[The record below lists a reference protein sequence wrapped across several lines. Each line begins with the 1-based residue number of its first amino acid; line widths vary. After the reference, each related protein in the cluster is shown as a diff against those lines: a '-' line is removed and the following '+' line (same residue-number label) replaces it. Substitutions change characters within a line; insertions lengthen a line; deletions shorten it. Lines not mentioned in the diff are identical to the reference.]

1 MSQTVKC
8 PNCGEQIDVD
18 EQVRKDIEQ
27 KVRNENNAKE
37 KKKLESSL
45 RKELKT
51 QIENEVKNSLKFE
64 HEKELQKEKT
74 RTSRMGEDLKKANKA
89 LVKTQESL
97 VKAQKPIDQG
107 SPELDGEV
115 QEVVLENYLSKRFLN
130 DVFTPVPKGKPG
142 ADTIQEIMD
151 KNVSCGKVLWESKT
165 VTNFSEKWVEKL
177 LDDMSV
183 NNIGFGV
190 LATEILPKKMKE
202 KFEFRENKKIIICKF
217 DETLDVVSEMVRQLA
232 VTVNKVRNQGTKNLD
247 KSQNELWQIFNSE
260 TFIIEFRN
268 LLKTAIKEKSQI
280 EKDKSNDDKSY
291 KKRIAL
297 WNDRKDHLVNIV
309 RTLSQIEGTKMT
321 TNLIKLQDG
330 TEDID
335 DDLDE

>member
-1 MSQTVKC
+1 MSQTIKC
-8 PNCGEQIDVD
+8 PSCGELIDVD
-18 EQVRKDIEQ
+18 EQIRKDAEEKI
-27 KVRNENNAKE
+27 RNEYNEKE
-37 KKKLESSL
+37 KKKLENAL
-45 RKELKT
+45 RKELKP

-64 HEKELQKEKT
+64 HDKELQKEKT
-74 RTSRMGEDLKKANKA
+74 KTSRMGEDLKKANKA
-89 LVKTQESL
+89 LAKTQESL
-97 VKAQKPIDQG
+97 EKAQRPIDQG

-115 QEVVLENYLSKRFLN
+115 QEIVLENYLSKRFPN

-151 KNVSCGKVLWESKT
+151 KNISCGKVLWESKT
-165 VTNFSEKWVEKL
+165 VKNFSEKWVEKL

-183 NNIGFGV
+183 NNIGLGV

-232 VTVNKVRNQGTKNLD
+232 LTVNIVKNQGTKNPD

-260 TFIIEFRN
+260 TFIIEFRS
-268 LLKTAIKEKSQI
+268 LLKTAIQEKSQI

-297 WNDRKDHLVNIV
+297 WNDRKDHLANIV
-309 RTLSQIEGTKMT
+309 RTLSQVEGTKMT
-321 TNLIKLQDG
+321 TNLIQIQDG
-330 TEDID
+330 IEDID
-335 DDLDE
+335 DE

>member
-1 MSQTVKC
+1 MSQKIKC
-8 PNCGEQIDVD
+8 PSCGELIDVD
-18 EQVRKDIEQ
+18 EQIRKDAEEKI
-27 KVRNENNAKE
+27 RNEYNEKE
-37 KKKLESSL
+37 KKKLENAL
-45 RKELKT
+45 RKELKP
-51 QIENEVKNSLKFE
+51 QIENEVKNSVKFE
-64 HEKELQKEKT
+64 HDKELQKEKT
-74 RTSRMGEDLKKANKA
+74 KTSRMGEDLKKANKA
-89 LVKTQESL
+89 LAKTQESL
-97 VKAQKPIDQG
+97 EKAQRPIDQG

-115 QEVVLENYLSKRFLN
+115 QEIVLENYLSKRFLN

-151 KNVSCGKVLWESKT
+151 KNISCGKVLWESKT
-165 VTNFSEKWVEKL
+165 VKNFSEKWVEKL

-183 NNIGFGV
+183 NNIGLGV

-232 VTVNKVRNQGTKNLD
+232 LTVNIVKNQGTKNPD

-260 TFIIEFRN
+260 TFIIEFRS
-268 LLKTAIKEKSQI
+268 LLKTAIQEKSQI

-297 WNDRKDHLVNIV
+297 WNDRKDHLANIV
-309 RTLSQIEGTKMT
+309 RTLSQVEGTKMT
-321 TNLIKLQDG
+321 TNLIQIQDG
-330 TEDID
+330 IEDIN
-335 DDLDE
+335 DE

>member
-8 PNCGEQIDVD
+8 PSCGELIDVD
-18 EQVRKDIEQ
+18 EQIRKDAEEKI
-27 KVRNENNAKE
+27 RNEYNEKE
-37 KKKLESSL
+37 KKKLENAL
-45 RKELKT
+45 RKELKP
-51 QIENEVKNSLKFE
+51 QIENEVKNSVKFE
-64 HEKELQKEKT
+64 HDKELQKEKT
-74 RTSRMGEDLKKANKA
+74 KTSRMGEDLKKANKA
-89 LVKTQESL
+89 LAKTQESL
-97 VKAQKPIDQG
+97 DKAQRPIDQG

-115 QEVVLENYLSKRFLN
+115 QEIVLENYLSKRFLN

-151 KNVSCGKVLWESKT
+151 KNISCGKVLWESKT
-165 VTNFSEKWVEKL
+165 VKNFSEKWVEKL

-183 NNIGFGV
+183 NNIGLGV

-202 KFEFRENKKIIICKF
+202 KFEFREDKKIIICKF

-232 VTVNKVRNQGTKNLD
+232 LTVNIVKNQGTKNPD

-260 TFIIEFRN
+260 TFIIEFRS
-268 LLKTAIKEKSQI
+268 LLKTAIQEKSQI

-297 WNDRKDHLVNIV
+297 WNDRKDHLANIV
-309 RTLSQIEGTKMT
+309 RTLSQVEGTKMT
-321 TNLIKLQDG
+321 TNLIQIQDG
-330 TEDID
+330 IEDID
-335 DDLDE
+335 DE

>member
-1 MSQTVKC
+1 MSQTIKC
-8 PNCGEQIDVD
+8 PSCGELIDVD
-18 EQVRKDIEQ
+18 EQIRKDAEEKI
-27 KVRNENNAKE
+27 RNEYNEKE
-37 KKKLESSL
+37 KKKLENVL
-45 RKELKT
+45 RKELKP
-51 QIENEVKNSLKFE
+51 QIENEVKNSVKFE
-64 HEKELQKEKT
+64 HDKELQKEKT
-74 RTSRMGEDLKKANKA
+74 KTSRMGEDLKKANKA
-89 LVKTQESL
+89 LAKTQESL
-97 VKAQKPIDQG
+97 DKAQRPIDQG

-115 QEVVLENYLSKRFLN
+115 QEIVLENYLSKRFLN

-151 KNVSCGKVLWESKT
+151 KNISCGKVLWESKT
-165 VTNFSEKWVEKL
+165 VKNFSEKWVEKL

-183 NNIGFGV
+183 NNIGLGV

-232 VTVNKVRNQGTKNLD
+232 LTVNIVKNQVTKNPD

-260 TFIIEFRN
+260 TFIIEFRS
-268 LLKTAIKEKSQI
+268 LLKTAIQEKSQI

-297 WNDRKDHLVNIV
+297 WNDRKDHLANIV
-309 RTLSQIEGTKMT
+309 RTLSQVEGTKMT
-321 TNLIKLQDG
+321 TNLIQIQDG
-330 TEDID
+330 IEDID
-335 DDLDE
+335 DE

>member
-1 MSQTVKC
+1 MSQTIKC
-8 PNCGEQIDVD
+8 PSCGELIDVD
-18 EQVRKDIEQ
+18 EQIRKDAEEKI
-27 KVRNENNAKE
+27 RNEYNEKE
-37 KKKLESSL
+37 KKKLENLL
-45 RKELKT
+45 RKELKP

-64 HEKELQKEKT
+64 HDKELQKEKT
-74 RTSRMGEDLKKANKA
+74 KTSRMGEDLKKANKA
-89 LVKTQESL
+89 LAKTQESL
-97 VKAQKPIDQG
+97 EKAQRPIDQG

-115 QEVVLENYLSKRFLN
+115 QEIVLENYLSKRFLN

-151 KNVSCGKVLWESKT
+151 KNISCGKVLWESKT
-165 VTNFSEKWVEKL
+165 VKNFSEKWVEKL

-183 NNIGFGV
+183 NNIGLGV

-232 VTVNKVRNQGTKNLD
+232 LTVNIVKNQGTKNPD

-260 TFIIEFRN
+260 TFIIEFRS
-268 LLKTAIKEKSQI
+268 LLKTAIQEKSQI

-297 WNDRKDHLVNIV
+297 WNDRKDHLANIV
-309 RTLSQIEGTKMT
+309 RTLSQVEGTKMT
-321 TNLIKLQDG
+321 TNLIQIQDG
-330 TEDID
+330 IEDID
-335 DDLDE
+335 DE

>member
-1 MSQTVKC
+1 MSQTIKC
-8 PNCGEQIDVD
+8 PSCGELIDVD
-18 EQVRKDIEQ
+18 EQIRKDAEEKI
-27 KVRNENNAKE
+27 RNEYNEKE
-37 KKKLESSL
+37 KKKLENAL
-45 RKELKT
+45 RKELKP
-51 QIENEVKNSLKFE
+51 QIENEVKNSVKFE
-64 HEKELQKEKT
+64 HDKELQKEKT
-74 RTSRMGEDLKKANKA
+74 KTSRMGEDLKKANKA
-89 LVKTQESL
+89 LAKTQESL
-97 VKAQKPIDQG
+97 EKAQRPIDQG

-115 QEVVLENYLSKRFLN
+115 QEVVLENYLRKRFLN

-151 KNVSCGKVLWESKT
+151 KNISCGKVLWESKT
-165 VTNFSEKWVEKL
+165 VKNFSEKWVEKL

-183 NNIGFGV
+183 NNIGLGV

-232 VTVNKVRNQGTKNLD
+232 LTVNIVKNQGTKNPD

-260 TFIIEFRN
+260 TFIIEFRS
-268 LLKTAIKEKSQI
+268 LLKTAIQEKSQI

-297 WNDRKDHLVNIV
+297 WNDRKDHLANIV
-309 RTLSQIEGTKMT
+309 RTLSQVEGTKMT
-321 TNLIKLQDG
+321 TNLIQIQDG
-330 TEDID
+330 IEDID
-335 DDLDE
+335 DE

>member
-1 MSQTVKC
+1 MSQTIKC
-8 PNCGEQIDVD
+8 PSCGELIDVD
-18 EQVRKDIEQ
+18 EQIRKDAEEKI
-27 KVRNENNAKE
+27 RNEYNEKE
-37 KKKLESSL
+37 KKKLENL
-45 RKELKT
+45 VRKELKP

-64 HEKELQKEKT
+64 HDKELQKEKT
-74 RTSRMGEDLKKANKA
+74 KTSRMGEDLKKANKA
-89 LVKTQESL
+89 LAKTQESL
-97 VKAQKPIDQG
+97 EKAQRPIDQG

-115 QEVVLENYLSKRFLN
+115 QEVVLENYLRKRFLN

-151 KNVSCGKVLWESKT
+151 KNISCGKVLWESKT
-165 VTNFSEKWVEKL
+165 VKNFSEKWVEKL

-183 NNIGFGV
+183 NNIGLGV

-232 VTVNKVRNQGTKNLD
+232 LTVNAVRNQVTKNSD

-260 TFIIEFRN
+260 TFIIEFTS
-268 LLKTAIKEKSQI
+268 LLKTAIQEKSQI

-297 WNDRKDHLVNIV
+297 WNDRKDHLANIV
-309 RTLSQIEGTKMT
+309 RTLSQVEGTKMT
-321 TNLIKLQDG
+321 TNLIQIQDG
-330 TEDID
+330 IEDID
-335 DDLDE
+335 DE

>member
-1 MSQTVKC
+1 MSQTIKC
-8 PNCGEQIDVD
+8 PSCGELIDVD
-18 EQVRKDIEQ
+18 EQIRKDAEEKI
-27 KVRNENNAKE
+27 RNEYNEKE
-37 KKKLESSL
+37 KKKLENVL
-45 RKELKT
+45 RKELKP
-51 QIENEVKNSLKFE
+51 QIENEVKNSVKFE
-64 HEKELQKEKT
+64 HDKELQKEKT
-74 RTSRMGEDLKKANKA
+74 KTSRMGEDLKKANKA
-89 LVKTQESL
+89 LTKTQESL
-97 VKAQKPIDQG
+97 EKAQRPIDQG

-115 QEVVLENYLSKRFLN
+115 QEIVLENYLSKRFLN

-151 KNVSCGKVLWESKT
+151 KNISCGKVLWESKT
-165 VTNFSEKWVEKL
+165 VKNFSEKWVEKL

-183 NNIGFGV
+183 NNIGLGV

-232 VTVNKVRNQGTKNLD
+232 LTVNAVRNQVTKNSD
-247 KSQNELWQIFNSE
+247 KSQNELWQLFNSE
-260 TFIIEFRN
+260 TFIIEFTS
-268 LLKTAIKEKSQI
+268 LLKTAIQEKSQI

-297 WNDRKDHLVNIV
+297 WNDRKDHLANIV
-309 RTLSQIEGTKMT
+309 RTLSQVEGTKMT
-321 TNLIKLQDG
+321 TNLIKIQDG

-335 DDLDE
+335 DE

>member
-1 MSQTVKC
+1 MSQTIKC
-8 PNCGEQIDVD
+8 PSCGELIDVD
-18 EQVRKDIEQ
+18 EQIRKDAEEKI
-27 KVRNENNAKE
+27 RNEYNEKE
-37 KKKLESSL
+37 KKKLENL
-45 RKELKT
+45 VRKELKP

-64 HEKELQKEKT
+64 HDKELQKEKT
-74 RTSRMGEDLKKANKA
+74 KTSRMGEDLKKANKA
-89 LVKTQESL
+89 LAKTQESL
-97 VKAQKPIDQG
+97 DKAQRPIDQG

-115 QEVVLENYLSKRFLN
+115 QEIVLENYLSKRFLN

-151 KNVSCGKVLWESKT
+151 KNISCGKVLWESKT
-165 VTNFSEKWVEKL
+165 VKNFSEKWVEKL

-183 NNIGFGV
+183 NNIGLGV

-232 VTVNKVRNQGTKNLD
+232 LTVNIVKNQGTKNPD

-260 TFIIEFRN
+260 TFIIEFRS
-268 LLKTAIKEKSQI
+268 LLKTAIQEKSQI

-297 WNDRKDHLVNIV
+297 WNDRKDHLANIV
-309 RTLSQIEGTKMT
+309 RTLSQVEGTKMT
-321 TNLIKLQDG
+321 TNLIQIQDG
-330 TEDID
+330 IEDID
-335 DDLDE
+335 DE

>member
-8 PNCGEQIDVD
+8 PSCGELIDVD
-18 EQVRKDIEQ
+18 EQIRKDAEEKI
-27 KVRNENNAKE
+27 RNEYNEKE
-37 KKKLESSL
+37 KKKLENL
-45 RKELKT
+45 VRKELKP

-64 HEKELQKEKT
+64 HDKELQKEKT
-74 RTSRMGEDLKKANKA
+74 KTSRMGEDLKKANKA
-89 LVKTQESL
+89 LAKTQESL
-97 VKAQKPIDQG
+97 EKAQRPIDQG

-115 QEVVLENYLSKRFLN
+115 QEVVLENYLRKRFLN

-142 ADTIQEIMD
+142 ADTIQEIMH
-151 KNVSCGKVLWESKT
+151 KNISCGKVLWESKT
-165 VTNFSEKWVEKL
+165 VKNFSEKWVEKL

-183 NNIGFGV
+183 NNIGLGV

-232 VTVNKVRNQGTKNLD
+232 LTVNIVRNQVTKNPN

-260 TFIIEFRN
+260 TFIIEFTS
-268 LLKTAIKEKSQI
+268 LLKTAIQEKSQI

-297 WNDRKDHLVNIV
+297 WNDRKDHLANIV
-309 RTLSQIEGTKMT
+309 RTLSQVEGTKMT
-321 TNLIKLQDG
+321 TNLIKIQDG

-335 DDLDE
+335 DE

>member
-1 MSQTVKC
+1 MSQKIKC
-8 PNCGEQIDVD
+8 PKCNNLIDVD
-18 EQVRKDIEQ
+18 EQIRKEIEK
-27 KVRNENNAKE
+27 KVRNENKE
-37 KKKLESSL
+37 DEREKLEKLL
-45 RKELKT
+45 RKELEP
-51 QIENEVKNSLKFE
+51 QIQKEVKNSVKFK
-64 HEKELQKEKT
+64 HEKELQREKT
-74 RTSRMGEDLKKANKA
+74 KTSRMGEDLKKANKA
-89 LVKTQESL
+89 LIKTQESL
-97 VKAQKPIDQG
+97 EKAQKPIDQG

-115 QEVVLENYLSKRFLN
+115 QEVVLENYLRKKFLN

-151 KNVSCGKVLWESKT
+151 KNISCGKVLWESKT
-165 VTNFSEKWVEKL
+165 VKNFSEKWVEKL

-183 NNIGFGV
+183 NNIGLGV

-232 VTVNKVRNQGTKNLD
+232 LTVNIVRNQVTKNLD
-247 KSQNELWQIFNSE
+247 KSQNELWKIFNSE
-260 TFIIEFRN
+260 TFIIEFTS
-268 LLKTAIKEKSQI
+268 LLKTAIQEKSQI

-297 WNDRKDHLVNIV
+297 WNDRKDHLANIV
-309 RTLSQIEGTKMT
+309 RTLSQVEGTKMT
-321 TNLIKLQDG
+321 TNLIKIQDG

-335 DDLDE
+335 DE

>member
-1 MSQTVKC
+1 MSQKIKC
-8 PNCGEQIDVD
+8 PSCGELIDVD
-18 EQVRKDIEQ
+18 EQIRKDAEEKI
-27 KVRNENNAKE
+27 RNEYNEKE
-37 KKKLESSL
+37 KKKLENAL
-45 RKELKT
+45 RKELKP
-51 QIENEVKNSLKFE
+51 QIENEVKNSVKFE
-64 HEKELQKEKT
+64 HDKELQKEKT
-74 RTSRMGEDLKKANKA
+74 KTSRMGEDLKKANKA
-89 LVKTQESL
+89 LAKTQESL
-97 VKAQKPIDQG
+97 EKAQRPIDQG

-115 QEVVLENYLSKRFLN
+115 QEIVLENYLSKRFLN

-151 KNVSCGKVLWESKT
+151 KNISCGKVLWESKT
-165 VTNFSEKWVEKL
+165 VKNFSEKWVEKL

-183 NNIGFGV
+183 NNIGLGV

-232 VTVNKVRNQGTKNLD
+232 LTVNIVKNQGTKNPD

-260 TFIIEFRN
+260 TFIIEFRS
-268 LLKTAIKEKSQI
+268 LLKTAIQEKSQI

-297 WNDRKDHLVNIV
+297 WNDRKDHLANIV
-309 RTLSQIEGTKMT
+309 RTLSQVEGTKMT
-321 TNLIKLQDG
+321 TNLIKIQDG

-335 DDLDE
+335 DE

>member
-8 PNCGEQIDVD
+8 PSCGELIDVD
-18 EQVRKDIEQ
+18 EQIRKDAEEKI
-27 KVRNENNAKE
+27 RNEYNEKE
-37 KKKLESSL
+37 KKKLENL
-45 RKELKT
+45 VRKELKP

-64 HEKELQKEKT
+64 HDKELQKEKT
-74 RTSRMGEDLKKANKA
+74 KNSRMGEDLKKANKA
-89 LVKTQESL
+89 LAKTQESL
-97 VKAQKPIDQG
+97 EKAQRPIDQG

-115 QEVVLENYLSKRFLN
+115 QEVVLENYLRKRFLN

-151 KNVSCGKVLWESKT
+151 KNISCGKVLWESKT
-165 VTNFSEKWVEKL
+165 VKNFSEKWVEKL

-183 NNIGFGV
+183 NNIGLGV

-232 VTVNKVRNQGTKNLD
+232 LTVNAVRNQVTKNPD

-260 TFIIEFRN
+260 TFIIEFTS
-268 LLKTAIKEKSQI
+268 LLKTAIQEKSQI

-297 WNDRKDHLVNIV
+297 WNDRKDHLANIV
-309 RTLSQIEGTKMT
+309 RTLSQVEGTKMT
-321 TNLIKLQDG
+321 TNLIQIQDG
-330 TEDID
+330 IEDIN
-335 DDLDE
+335 DE

>member
-8 PNCGEQIDVD
+8 PSCGELIDVD
-18 EQVRKDIEQ
+18 EQIRKDAEEKI
-27 KVRNENNAKE
+27 RNEYNEKE
-37 KKKLESSL
+37 KKKLENAL
-45 RKELKT
+45 RKELKP
-51 QIENEVKNSLKFE
+51 QIENEVKNSVKFE
-64 HEKELQKEKT
+64 HDKELQKEKT
-74 RTSRMGEDLKKANKA
+74 KTLRMGEDLKKANKA
-89 LVKTQESL
+89 LAKTQESL
-97 VKAQKPIDQG
+97 DKAQRPIDQG

-115 QEVVLENYLSKRFLN
+115 QEIVLENYLRKRFLN

-151 KNVSCGKVLWESKT
+151 KNISCGKVLWESKT
-165 VTNFSEKWVEKL
+165 VKNFSEKWVEKL

-183 NNIGFGV
+183 NNIGLGV

-232 VTVNKVRNQGTKNLD
+232 LTVNIVRNQGTKNPD

-260 TFIIEFRN
+260 TFIIEFRS
-268 LLKTAIKEKSQI
+268 LLKTAIQEKSQI

-297 WNDRKDHLVNIV
+297 WNDRKDHLANIV
-309 RTLSQIEGTKMT
+309 MTLSQVEGTKMT
-321 TNLIKLQDG
+321 TNLIQIQDG
-330 TEDID
+330 IEDIN
-335 DDLDE
+335 DE

>member
-1 MSQTVKC
+1 MSQKIKC
-8 PNCGEQIDVD
+8 PSCGELIDVD
-18 EQVRKDIEQ
+18 EQIRKDAEEKI
-27 KVRNENNAKE
+27 RNEYNEKE
-37 KKKLESSL
+37 KKKLENAL
-45 RKELKT
+45 RKELKP
-51 QIENEVKNSLKFE
+51 QIENEVKNSVKFE
-64 HEKELQKEKT
+64 HDKELQKEKT
-74 RTSRMGEDLKKANKA
+74 KTSRMGEDLKKANKA

-97 VKAQKPIDQG
+97 EKAQRPIDQG

-115 QEVVLENYLSKRFLN
+115 QEIVLENYLSKRFLN

-151 KNVSCGKVLWESKT
+151 KNISCGKVLWESKT
-165 VTNFSEKWVEKL
+165 VKNFSEKWVEKL

-183 NNIGFGV
+183 NNIGLGV

-232 VTVNKVRNQGTKNLD
+232 LTVNIVKNQGTKNPD

-260 TFIIEFRN
+260 TFIIEFRS
-268 LLKTAIKEKSQI
+268 LLKTAIQEKSQI

-297 WNDRKDHLVNIV
+297 WNDRKDHLANIV
-309 RTLSQIEGTKMT
+309 RTLSQVEGTKMT
-321 TNLIKLQDG
+321 TNLIQIQDG
-330 TEDID
+330 IEDID
-335 DDLDE
+335 DE

>member
-1 MSQTVKC
+1 MSQTIKC
-8 PNCGEQIDVD
+8 PSCGELIDVD
-18 EQVRKDIEQ
+18 EQIRKDAEEKI
-27 KVRNENNAKE
+27 RNEYNEKE
-37 KKKLESSL
+37 KKKLENVL
-45 RKELKT
+45 RKELKP
-51 QIENEVKNSLKFE
+51 QIENEVKNSVKFE
-64 HEKELQKEKT
+64 HDKELQKEKT
-74 RTSRMGEDLKKANKA
+74 KTSRMGEDLKKANKA
-89 LVKTQESL
+89 LAKTQESL
-97 VKAQKPIDQG
+97 DKAQRPIDQG

-115 QEVVLENYLSKRFLN
+115 QEVVLENYLRKRFLN

-151 KNVSCGKVLWESKT
+151 KNISCGKVLWESKT
-165 VTNFSEKWVEKL
+165 VKNFSEKWVEKL

-183 NNIGFGV
+183 NNIGLGV

-232 VTVNKVRNQGTKNLD
+232 LTVNIVKNQVTKNPD

-260 TFIIEFRN
+260 TFIIEFTS
-268 LLKTAIKEKSQI
+268 LLKTAIQEKSQI

-297 WNDRKDHLVNIV
+297 WNDRKDHLANIV
-309 RTLSQIEGTKMT
+309 RTLSQVEGTKIT
-321 TNLIKLQDG
+321 TNLIKIQDG

-335 DDLDE
+335 DE

>member
-8 PNCGEQIDVD
+8 PSCGELIDVD
-18 EQVRKDIEQ
+18 EQIRKDAEEKI
-27 KVRNENNAKE
+27 RNEYNEKE
-37 KKKLESSL
+37 KKKLENAL
-45 RKELKT
+45 RKELKP
-51 QIENEVKNSLKFE
+51 QIENEVKNSVKFE
-64 HEKELQKEKT
+64 HDKELQKEKT
-74 RTSRMGEDLKKANKA
+74 KTSRMGEDLKKANKA
-89 LVKTQESL
+89 LAKTQESL
-97 VKAQKPIDQG
+97 DKAQRPIDQG

-115 QEVVLENYLSKRFLN
+115 QEIVLENYLSKRFLN

-151 KNVSCGKVLWESKT
+151 KNISCGKVLWESKT
-165 VTNFSEKWVEKL
+165 VKNFSEKWVEKL

-183 NNIGFGV
+183 NNIGLGV

-232 VTVNKVRNQGTKNLD
+232 LTVNIVKNQGTKNPD

-260 TFIIEFRN
+260 TFIIEFRS
-268 LLKTAIKEKSQI
+268 LLKTAIQEKSQI

-297 WNDRKDHLVNIV
+297 WNDRKDHLANIV
-309 RTLSQIEGTKMT
+309 RTLSQVEGTKMT
-321 TNLIKLQDG
+321 TNLIQIQDG
-330 TEDID
+330 IEDID
-335 DDLDE
+335 DE

>member
-1 MSQTVKC
+1 MSQTIKC
-8 PNCGEQIDVD
+8 PSCGELIDVD
-18 EQVRKDIEQ
+18 EQIRKDAEEKI
-27 KVRNENNAKE
+27 RNEYNEKE
-37 KKKLESSL
+37 KKKLENVL
-45 RKELKT
+45 RKELKP
-51 QIENEVKNSLKFE
+51 QIENEVKNSVKFE
-64 HEKELQKEKT
+64 HDKELQKEKT
-74 RTSRMGEDLKKANKA
+74 KTSRMGEDLKKANKA
-89 LVKTQESL
+89 LAKTQESL
-97 VKAQKPIDQG
+97 EKAQRPIDQG

-115 QEVVLENYLSKRFLN
+115 QEIVLENYLSKRFLN

-151 KNVSCGKVLWESKT
+151 KNISCGKVLWESKT
-165 VTNFSEKWVEKL
+165 VKNFSEKWVEKL

-183 NNIGFGV
+183 NNIGLGV

-232 VTVNKVRNQGTKNLD
+232 LTVNIVKNQVTKNPD

-260 TFIIEFRN
+260 TFIIEFRS
-268 LLKTAIKEKSQI
+268 LLKTAIQEKSQI

-291 KKRIAL
+291 KKRIDL
-297 WNDRKDHLVNIV
+297 WNDRKDHLANIV
-309 RTLSQIEGTKMT
+309 RTLSQVEGTKIT
-321 TNLIKLQDG
+321 TNLIKIQDG

-335 DDLDE
+335 DE

>member
-1 MSQTVKC
+1 MSQKIKC
-8 PNCGEQIDVD
+8 PSCGELIDVD
-18 EQVRKDIEQ
+18 EQIRKDAEEKI
-27 KVRNENNAKE
+27 RNEYNEKE
-37 KKKLESSL
+37 KKKLENAL
-45 RKELKT
+45 RKELKP
-51 QIENEVKNSLKFE
+51 QIENEVKNSVKFE
-64 HEKELQKEKT
+64 HDKELQKEKT
-74 RTSRMGEDLKKANKA
+74 KTSRMGEDLKKANKA
-89 LVKTQESL
+89 LAKTQESL
-97 VKAQKPIDQG
+97 DKAQRPIDQG

-115 QEVVLENYLSKRFLN
+115 QEIVLENYLSKRFLN

-151 KNVSCGKVLWESKT
+151 KNISCGKVLWESKT
-165 VTNFSEKWVEKL
+165 VKNFSEKWVEKL

-183 NNIGFGV
+183 NNIGLGV

-232 VTVNKVRNQGTKNLD
+232 LTVNIVKNQGTKNPD

-260 TFIIEFRN
+260 TFIIEFRS
-268 LLKTAIKEKSQI
+268 LLKTAIQEKSQI

-297 WNDRKDHLVNIV
+297 WNDRKDHLANIV
-309 RTLSQIEGTKMT
+309 RTLSHVEGTKMT
-321 TNLIKLQDG
+321 TDLIKIQDG

-335 DDLDE
+335 DE

>member
-1 MSQTVKC
+1 MSQKIKC
-8 PNCGEQIDVD
+8 PKCNNLIDVD
-18 EQVRKDIEQ
+18 EQIRKEIEK
-27 KVRNENNAKE
+27 KVRNENKE
-37 KKKLESSL
+37 DEREKLEKLL
-45 RKELKT
+45 RKELEP
-51 QIENEVKNSLKFE
+51 QIQKEVKNSVKFK
-64 HEKELQKEKT
+64 HEKELQREKT
-74 RTSRMGEDLKKANKA
+74 KTSRMGEDLKKANKA

-97 VKAQKPIDQG
+97 QKAQRPIDQG

-115 QEVVLENYLSKRFLN
+115 QEIVLENYLSKRFLN

-151 KNVSCGKVLWESKT
+151 KNISCGKVLWESKT
-165 VTNFSEKWVEKL
+165 VKNFSEKWVEKL

-183 NNIGFGV
+183 NNIGLGV

-232 VTVNKVRNQGTKNLD
+232 LTVNIARNQGTKNPD

-260 TFIIEFRN
+260 TFIIEFRS
-268 LLKTAIKEKSQI
+268 LLKTAIQEKSQI

-297 WNDRKDHLVNIV
+297 WNDRKDHLANIV
-309 RTLSQIEGTKMT
+309 RTLSQVEGTKMT
-321 TNLIKLQDG
+321 TNLIQIQDG
-330 TEDID
+330 IEDID
-335 DDLDE
+335 DE

>member
-1 MSQTVKC
+1 MSQTIKC
-8 PNCGEQIDVD
+8 PSCGELIDVD
-18 EQVRKDIEQ
+18 EQIRKDAEEKI
-27 KVRNENNAKE
+27 RNEYNEKE
-37 KKKLESSL
+37 KKKLENAL
-45 RKELKT
+45 RKELKP
-51 QIENEVKNSLKFE
+51 QIENEVKNSVKFE
-64 HEKELQKEKT
+64 HDKELQKEKT
-74 RTSRMGEDLKKANKA
+74 KTSRMGEDLKKANKA
-89 LVKTQESL
+89 LAKTQESL
-97 VKAQKPIDQG
+97 DKAQRPIDQG

-115 QEVVLENYLSKRFLN
+115 QEIVLENYLSKRFLN

-151 KNVSCGKVLWESKT
+151 KNISCGKVLWESKT
-165 VTNFSEKWVEKL
+165 VKNFSEKWVEKL

-183 NNIGFGV
+183 NNIGLGV

-232 VTVNKVRNQGTKNLD
+232 LTVNIVKNQGTKNPD

-260 TFIIEFRN
+260 TFIIEFRS
-268 LLKTAIKEKSQI
+268 LLKTAIQEKSQI

-297 WNDRKDHLVNIV
+297 WNDRKDHLANIV
-309 RTLSQIEGTKMT
+309 RTLSQVEGTKMT
-321 TNLIKLQDG
+321 TNLIQIQDG

-335 DDLDE
+335 DE

>member
-1 MSQTVKC
+1 MSQKIKC
-8 PNCGEQIDVD
+8 PSCGELIDVD
-18 EQVRKDIEQ
+18 EQIRKDAEEKI
-27 KVRNENNAKE
+27 RNEYNEKE
-37 KKKLESSL
+37 KKKLENAL
-45 RKELKT
+45 RKELKP
-51 QIENEVKNSLKFE
+51 QIENEVKNSVKFE
-64 HEKELQKEKT
+64 HDKELQKEKT
-74 RTSRMGEDLKKANKA
+74 KTSRMGEDLKKANKA
-89 LVKTQESL
+89 LAKTQESL
-97 VKAQKPIDQG
+97 DKAQRPIDQG

-115 QEVVLENYLSKRFLN
+115 QEIVLENYLSKRFLN

-151 KNVSCGKVLWESKT
+151 KNISCGKVLWESKT
-165 VTNFSEKWVEKL
+165 VKNFSEKWVEKL

-183 NNIGFGV
+183 NNIGLGV

-232 VTVNKVRNQGTKNLD
+232 LTVNIVKNQGTKNPD

-260 TFIIEFRN
+260 TFIIELRS
-268 LLKTAIKEKSQI
+268 LLKTAIQEKSQI

-297 WNDRKDHLVNIV
+297 WNDRKDHLANIV
-309 RTLSQIEGTKMT
+309 RTLSQVEGTKMT
-321 TNLIKLQDG
+321 TNLIQIQDG
-330 TEDID
+330 IEDID
-335 DDLDE
+335 DE

>member
-1 MSQTVKC
+1 MSQKIKC
-8 PNCGEQIDVD
+8 PSCGELIDVD
-18 EQVRKDIEQ
+18 EQIRKDAEEKI
-27 KVRNENNAKE
+27 RNEYNEKE
-37 KKKLESSL
+37 KKKLENSL
-45 RKELKT
+45 RKELKP

-64 HEKELQKEKT
+64 HDKELQKEKT
-74 RTSRMGEDLKKANKA
+74 KTSRMGEDLKKANKA
-89 LVKTQESL
+89 LAKTQESL
-97 VKAQKPIDQG
+97 EKAQRPIDQG

-115 QEVVLENYLSKRFLN
+115 QEIVLENYLSKRFLN

-151 KNVSCGKVLWESKT
+151 KNISCGKVLWESKT
-165 VTNFSEKWVEKL
+165 VKNFSEKWVEKL

-183 NNIGFGV
+183 NNIGLGV

-232 VTVNKVRNQGTKNLD
+232 LTVNIVKNQGTKNPD

-260 TFIIEFRN
+260 TFIIEFRS
-268 LLKTAIKEKSQI
+268 LLKTAIQEKSQI

-297 WNDRKDHLVNIV
+297 WNDRKDHLANIV
-309 RTLSQIEGTKMT
+309 RTLSQVEGTKMT
-321 TNLIKLQDG
+321 TNLIQIQDG
-330 TEDID
+330 IEDID
-335 DDLDE
+335 DE

>member
-1 MSQTVKC
+1 MSQTIKC
-8 PNCGEQIDVD
+8 PSCGELIDVD
-18 EQVRKDIEQ
+18 EQIRKDAEEKI
-27 KVRNENNAKE
+27 RNEYNEKE
-37 KKKLESSL
+37 KKKLENAL
-45 RKELKT
+45 RKELKP
-51 QIENEVKNSLKFE
+51 QIENEVKNSVKFE
-64 HEKELQKEKT
+64 HDKELQKEKT
-74 RTSRMGEDLKKANKA
+74 KNSRMGEDLKKANKA
-89 LVKTQESL
+89 LAKTQESL
-97 VKAQKPIDQG
+97 DKAQRPIDQG

-115 QEVVLENYLSKRFLN
+115 QEIVLENYLRKRFLN

-142 ADTIQEIMD
+142 ADTIQEIMH
-151 KNVSCGKVLWESKT
+151 KNISCGKVLWESKT
-165 VTNFSEKWVEKL
+165 VKNFSEKWVEKL

-183 NNIGFGV
+183 NNIGLGV

-232 VTVNKVRNQGTKNLD
+232 LTVNIVRNQGTKNSD

-260 TFIIEFRN
+260 TFIIEFTS
-268 LLKTAIKEKSQI
+268 LLKTAIQEKSQI

-297 WNDRKDHLVNIV
+297 WNDRKDHLAKIV
-309 RTLSQIEGTKMT
+309 RTLSQVEGTKIT
-321 TNLIKLQDG
+321 TNLIQIQDG

-335 DDLDE
+335 DDE

>member
-1 MSQTVKC
+1 MSQTIKC
-8 PNCGEQIDVD
+8 PSCGELIDVD
-18 EQVRKDIEQ
+18 EQIRKDAEEKI
-27 KVRNENNAKE
+27 RNEYNEKE
-37 KKKLESSL
+37 KKKLENAL
-45 RKELKT
+45 RKELKP
-51 QIENEVKNSLKFE
+51 QIENEVKNAVKFE
-64 HEKELQKEKT
+64 HDKELQKEKT
-74 RTSRMGEDLKKANKA
+74 KTSRMGEDLKKANKA
-89 LVKTQESL
+89 LAKTQESL
-97 VKAQKPIDQG
+97 DKAQRPIDQG

-115 QEVVLENYLSKRFLN
+115 QEIVLENYLSKRFLN

-151 KNVSCGKVLWESKT
+151 KNISCGKVLWESKT
-165 VTNFSEKWVEKL
+165 VKNFSEKWVEKL

-183 NNIGFGV
+183 NNIGLGV

-232 VTVNKVRNQGTKNLD
+232 LTVNIVKNQGTKNPD

-260 TFIIEFRN
+260 TFIIEFRS
-268 LLKTAIKEKSQI
+268 LLKTAIQEKSQI

-297 WNDRKDHLVNIV
+297 WNDRKDHLANIV
-309 RTLSQIEGTKMT
+309 RTLSQVEGTKMT
-321 TNLIKLQDG
+321 TNLIQIQDG
-330 TEDID
+330 IEDID
-335 DDLDE
+335 DE

>member
-1 MSQTVKC
+1 MSQTIKC
-8 PNCGEQIDVD
+8 PSCGELIDVD
-18 EQVRKDIEQ
+18 EQIRKDAEEKI
-27 KVRNENNAKE
+27 RNEFNEKE
-37 KKKLESSL
+37 KKKLENAL
-45 RKELKT
+45 RKELKP
-51 QIENEVKNSLKFE
+51 QIENEVKNSVKFE
-64 HEKELQKEKT
+64 HDKELQKEKT
-74 RTSRMGEDLKKANKA
+74 KTSRMGEDLKKANKA
-89 LVKTQESL
+89 LAKTQESL
-97 VKAQKPIDQG
+97 DKAQRPIDQG

-115 QEVVLENYLSKRFLN
+115 QEIVLENYLSKRFLN

-151 KNVSCGKVLWESKT
+151 KNISCGKVLWESKT
-165 VTNFSEKWVEKL
+165 VKNFSEKWVEKL

-183 NNIGFGV
+183 NNIGLGV

-232 VTVNKVRNQGTKNLD
+232 LTVNIVKNQGTKNPD

-260 TFIIEFRN
+260 TFIIEFRS
-268 LLKTAIKEKSQI
+268 LLKTAIQEKSQI

-297 WNDRKDHLVNIV
+297 WNDRKDHLANIV
-309 RTLSQIEGTKMT
+309 RTLSQVEGTKMT
-321 TNLIKLQDG
+321 TNLIQIQDG
-330 TEDID
+330 IEDID
-335 DDLDE
+335 DE